1 MDSIIPADIRQFV
14 LDRIDSI
21 GELEALLLLRNSPD
35 TFWEDAAVAQR
46 LYLGT
51 EQGRSILTR
60 LETAELLISQD
71 EGPHRRWRYRPK
83 SGDLREMVD
92 RLSYYYTKHLVPMS
106 NLVHEKVKI
115 RIQEFSRAFELPE
128 TPDR

>member
-35 TFWEDAAVAQR
+35 TWWEDAAVAQR

-51 EQGRSILTR
+51 EQGRSILAKM
-60 LETAELLISQD
+60 ETAELLISQG
-71 EGPHRRWRYRPK
+71 EVPNRRWRYRPQ
-83 SGDLREMVD
+83 SGDLREMID
-92 RLSYYYTKHLVPMS
+92 RLAYYYTKHLVPMS
-106 NLVHEKVKI
+106 NLVHEKSKI
-115 RIQEFSRAFELPE
+115 RIQEFSRAFDLPE

>member
-14 LDRIDSI
+14 LVRIDSI
-21 GELEALLLLRNSPD
+21 GVLEALLLLRDSPD

-51 EQGRSILTR
+51 EQGRSILSR
-60 LETAELLISQD
+60 LEAAELLISQG
-71 EGPHRRWRYRPK
+71 EGTNRHWRYRPK

-92 RLSYYYTKHLVPMS
+92 RLAYYYTKHLVPIS
-106 NLVHEKVKI
+106 NLVHEKSKI